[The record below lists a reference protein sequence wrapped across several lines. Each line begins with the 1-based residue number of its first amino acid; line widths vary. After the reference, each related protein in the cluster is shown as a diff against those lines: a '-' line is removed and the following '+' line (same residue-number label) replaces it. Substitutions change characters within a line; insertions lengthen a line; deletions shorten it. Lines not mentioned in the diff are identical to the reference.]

1 MPITSTNGVCECLW
15 VTPIKWKLAG
25 NTEKKLTICDILAGG
40 HWAHNLYLWTVIRL
54 GSSSSSKA
62 AHIIIILNSSSR
74 DINQHTRRLHIP
86 ISNKQTHRLAH
97 NGDKLHHQQQQQL
110 TSGHCSEICKC
121 APQTQSAADNETQEH
136 TSLSPVCVYLCDV
149 RWVTPLLNLGS
160 VSIGAHRE
168 TQTTHSRQIALCL
181 LQSSTKSQTESN
193 RAR

>member
-1 MPITSTNGVCECLW
+1 MDGDPI
-15 VTPIKWKLAG
+15 
-25 NTEKKLTICDILAGG
+25 
-40 HWAHNLYLWTVIRL
+40 RQQQQQ
-54 GSSSSSKA
+54 SSSHHHHPQQQQQQRHKS
-62 AHIIIILNSSSR
+62 
-74 DINQHTRRLHIP
+74 TRIHRLHIP

-97 NGDKLHHQQQQQL
+97 NGDKLQQQQL
-110 TSGHCSEICKC
+110 TNGHCSEICKC
-121 APQTQSAADNETQEH
+121 AVHHRHNQQQTMRDKSTPRYR
-136 TSLSPVCVYLCDV
+136 LFVCDV